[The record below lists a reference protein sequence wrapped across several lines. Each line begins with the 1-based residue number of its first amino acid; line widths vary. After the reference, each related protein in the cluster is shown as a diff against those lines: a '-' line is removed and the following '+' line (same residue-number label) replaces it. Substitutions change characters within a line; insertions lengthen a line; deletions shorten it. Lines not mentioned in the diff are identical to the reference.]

1 MAPGRSFSYEGL
13 AAGIVVAATVAAAT
27 ATVIAAAAVVA
38 AAAPD
43 DDQQDD
49 DPAAVAA
56 AKAVIAHMGTS
67 YEVLTVLSGL
77 KPSYAVCVHGCV

>member
-1 MAPGRSFSYEGL
+1 MVGFGCTGTAAKINHSKEGVPYGTPSYL
-13 AAGIVVAATVAAAT
+13 MHLAAAGIVVAAAAAIT
-27 ATVIAAAAVVA
+27 APTVVT

-56 AKAVIAHMGTS
+56 AKAVIAHMRTS
-67 YEVLTVLSGL
+67 YEM
-77 KPSYAVCVHGCV
+77 